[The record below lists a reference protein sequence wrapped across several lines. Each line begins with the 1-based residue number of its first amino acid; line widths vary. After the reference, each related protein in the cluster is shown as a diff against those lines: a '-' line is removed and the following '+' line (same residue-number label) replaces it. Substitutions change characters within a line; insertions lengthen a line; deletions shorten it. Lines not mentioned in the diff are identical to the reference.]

1 MPEFAT
7 KMHHLNSTPPLKFGL
22 QTLFPRPWP
31 STAHILKE
39 DAERGYIA
47 QVGHTH
53 QQLQHSLKN
62 EFGFFHKI

>member
-7 KMHHLNSTPPLKFGL
+7 KMRHLNSTPPLKFGL

-47 QVGHTH
+47 QVGHKH
-53 QQLQHSLKN
+53 QQLQHSL
-62 EFGFFHKI
+62 